1 MSEILPLVS
10 VIRNSNLTSK
20 SPLLILLHG
29 YGSDENDLFI
39 FANEMPKELL
49 IISLRAPH
57 KINPYGYAWYAI
69 NFDANQKKWNNLEQ
83 AKDAMKSI
91 NKCIETACSLY
102 SINNSNISILGFSQG
117 CILSLA
123 LALNYPKKF
132 KNIIGLGG
140 YICEDFLNQNYQKEK
155 HKHLDFY
162 CSHGSSD
169 QVIPVEWARKTPKF
183 LKKLKIKCKYSEFP
197 TGHGITPQNF
207 FEFKEWLKVRI

>member
-1 MSEILPLVS
+1 MESQLLFPGLKNLFRWLVFLFKKSLKKLVKIMSKILPLGS

-20 SPLLILLHG
+20 YPLLILLHG
-29 YGSDENDLFI
+29 YGSNENDLFT

-123 LALNYPKKF
+123 LALNLPKK
-132 KNIIGLGG
+132 I
-140 YICEDFLNQNYQKEK
+140 QK
-155 HKHLDFY
+155 Y
-162 CSHGSSD
+162 YWS
-169 QVIPVEWARKTPKF
+169 
-183 LKKLKIKCKYSEFP
+183 
-197 TGHGITPQNF
+197 
-207 FEFKEWLKVRI
+207 

>member
-1 MSEILPLVS
+1 MSKTLPLVS
-10 VIRNSNLTSK
+10 LIRNSNLTSK

-29 YGSDENDLFI
+29 YGSDENDLFA

-102 SINNSNISILGFSQG
+102 NINNSNISILGFSQG
-117 CILSLA
+117 CILSIA

-132 KNIIGLGG
+132 KNIIGLSG

-162 CSHGSSD
+162 CSHGISD

-183 LKKLKIKCKYSEFP
+183 LKKLKINYKYSEFP

-207 FEFKEWLKVRI
+207 FEFKEWLKIRI